1 MFIREIKKPPPCWY
15 KRVDSDSI
23 AGSRDRKSIAKE
35 IFVVSMFSDYE
46 IQELRKSFWFEENNR
61 KLLFKNILKND
72 QATAKFLVMFPD
84 RTNKLIQKRN
94 FLDSCV
100 FQEKLKNYKLVCM
113 LAKLHLTLL
122 PVKIRDKD
130 AIMCRSWD
138 FCYYTLKL
146 TNPKNTVKTFQH
158 RDGNINSVWLNVSK
172 AQKLIEISNILCNTI
187 SKDVV
192 AIILDFSC

>member
-1 MFIREIKKPPPCWY
+1 
-15 KRVDSDSI
+15 
-23 AGSRDRKSIAKE
+23 
-35 IFVVSMFSDYE
+35 
-46 IQELRKSFWFEENNR
+46 
-61 KLLFKNILKND
+61 
-72 QATAKFLVMFPD
+72 MFPD

-192 AIILDFSC
+192 AIILDFSCWISIYIYIKKANVCVNFRSDDRFFAVNCRSGNRWWYSKNSKCNICNFNSDFTYLGTGSPTTTKICNF